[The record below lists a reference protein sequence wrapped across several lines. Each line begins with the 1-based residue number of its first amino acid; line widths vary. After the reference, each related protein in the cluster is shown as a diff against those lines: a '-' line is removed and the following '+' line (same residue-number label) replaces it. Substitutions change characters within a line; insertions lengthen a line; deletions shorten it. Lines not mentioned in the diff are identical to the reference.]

1 MVNAGADILKF
12 SYLPEYALFLRDHHL
27 MEFVRVGIDMTSKE
41 RIPLVEKFFARYSQE
56 QLLEIS
62 RKANFDLLSTIGENQ
77 LKSYIEKG
85 IEAYQAN
92 RIPDIDQQQILA
104 EDIVKGWFIRR
115 KLFRHFLP
123 QYTDDWEIRSRIM
136 DEMDD
141 FNVASEMAAFNAF
154 ISIQQERMREVNEQ
168 LRESS
173 EQLLEAQELAG
184 LGSFIW
190 NLESGGSS
198 FTRQVS
204 RIFGTEKFDD
214 LLSFMKFVHPGDL
227 ERLKASIDR
236 ALNGEGPYECEYRYV
251 KDGTEKMLWSR
262 GLVVFKEGKPS
273 SMKGTIMDVTQ
284 QHQLNQE
291 LIQLNQSLSQ
301 KNQELLRIN
310 HELDSFNYVASHDL
324 QEPLRKILLYISRM
338 EEKELDALPDTIRG
352 YLEKIM
358 TSAKRMQKL
367 IEDLLNY
374 SQSTPSEQTEEL
386 DLNKIISDVKSVLSD
401 AMEEKLVSI
410 GVEKL
415 PVIRAIP
422 FQFHQLF
429 TNLISNSLKYAKSD
443 VPLVIRINCELIP
456 REQAGLSLTYPTT
469 HYLRIN
475 FADNGIG
482 FDQIYAEKIF
492 EPFQRLHSNEQY
504 SGTGIGLA
512 LCKRIMDNHDGAIS
526 ASGEPDK
533 GSVFSIYIP
542 EDRVTRFPVKEK
554 TRG

>member
-1 MVNAGADILKF
+1 LKF

>member
-1 MVNAGADILKF
+1 MKF